1 MDTVVNGLFMRVIGR
16 INVSRC
22 NCGGIVYIVNI
33 STAPVDE
40 SGSRFVRNSLICF
53 DCNTEYS
60 INGYGQN
67 VLQVDTSAKQTSF
80 LKE

>member
-1 MDTVVNGLFMRVIGR
+1 MVVNGLFMRVIVR

-22 NCGGIVYIVNI
+22 NCGEIVYIVNI

-40 SGSRFVRNSLICF
+40 AGSKFVRNSLICLN
-53 DCNTEYS
+53 CNTEYS
-60 INGYGQN
+60 ITGSGRN

-80 LKE
+80 LEE